1 MSEKPFGIFQKI
13 IAYNGS
19 EQNQKRIATPLLN
32 TKLNQA
38 KYRKPN
44 MNRRLNVK
52 IEYFPKS
59 KHLAKLTNLL
69 IRPDFG

>member
-13 IAYNGS
+13 ITYNS
-19 EQNQKRIATPLLN
+19 SKQNQKRIATPLLN
-32 TKLNQA
+32 TKLHKT
-38 KYRKPN
+38 KYGKPY
-44 MNRRLNVK
+44 MNRRLDVK

>member
-1 MSEKPFGIFQKI
+1 MSEIPFRILQKI
-13 IAYNGS
+13 ITHNGS
-19 EQNQKRIATPLLN
+19 EQNQKRIATPLLD
-32 TKLNQA
+32 TKLNQT
-38 KYRKPN
+38 KYCNPY